1 MDHII
6 KAVDPTS
13 PLRHRV
19 QVGDNLISINGKRV
33 LDVLDYKFYA
43 YDTRLDVLLRR
54 PDGTEYHVSVHKRE
68 GGDLGL
74 DF

>member
-6 KAVDPTS
+6 KSIDPTS
-13 PLRHRV
+13 PLRHHAK
-19 QVGDNLISINGKRV
+19 VGDNLISINGKRV

-54 PDGTEYHVSVHKRE
+54 PDGTE
-68 GGDLGL
+68 
-74 DF
+74 